1 MIFFLLWQ
9 EGAQRG
15 KEAGTS
21 GHRKSHR
28 SCLRISVRPQQRASG
43 AGLSAPA
50 SSAWPGPGPS
60 SQALGL
66 HCTTLPRHCPETMPC
81 IAWFC
86 IQLSPAREGQAWLGV
101 PTRGLGHW
109 SPSHFSKRIDPKEVA
124 TPSAFNEQNPAG
136 NCLIQSLLKS
146 VERLSKM

>member
-43 AGLSAPA
+43 AGLSAPG

-109 SPSHFSKRIDPKEVA
+109 SPSHFSKRIPLPLPE
-124 TPSAFNEQNPAG
+124 G
-136 NCLIQSLLKS
+136 GCWS
-146 VERLSKM
+146 VGCSGEWVCSGGPGKGPPWGC